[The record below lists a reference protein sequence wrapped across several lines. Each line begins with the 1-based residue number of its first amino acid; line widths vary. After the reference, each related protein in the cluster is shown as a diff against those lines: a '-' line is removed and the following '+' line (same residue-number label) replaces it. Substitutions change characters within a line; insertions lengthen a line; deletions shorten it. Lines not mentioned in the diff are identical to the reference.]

1 MAGKSKTG
9 RKLTEAQQLI
19 EAFLFDATQCK
30 WPKET
35 KVTTALIKEHGF
47 EFLISLKGRTK
58 MPSMCWFL
66 TENGKKFIADAKSYH
81 NLSFQEQSIPL
92 EESSVAPAVEVNK
105 KPTSFKEFLNLF
117 NNK

>member
-1 MAGKSKTG
+1 MAGKAKTE
-9 RKLTEAQQLI
+9 RKLTEAQQLV
-19 EAFLFDATQCK
+19 EAFLFDPDKCK
-30 WPKET
+30 WSKEI
-35 KVTTALIKEHGF
+35 KVTNALIKEHGF

-66 TENGKKFIADAKSYH
+66 TDNGKKFIADAKSYH
-81 NLSFQEQSIPL
+81 NLSFQDESIPL
-92 EESSVAPAVEVNK
+92 EENAVAPTVEVNK